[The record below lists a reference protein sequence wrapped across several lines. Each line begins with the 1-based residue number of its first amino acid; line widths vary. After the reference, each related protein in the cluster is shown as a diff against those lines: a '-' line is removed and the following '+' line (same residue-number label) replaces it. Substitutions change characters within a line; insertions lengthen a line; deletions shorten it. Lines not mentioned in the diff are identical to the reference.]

1 MWPFFLKIYK
11 LNKMNNNLT
20 VKEAVDIFKKTNFEK
35 ISSPEINKGSRGQLV
50 EKILGLKNNSNLID
64 LEDGE
69 LKTFTRGESIPITQI
84 HHCLSDIIYE
94 SISYENS
101 KVGQKLNQVIFIG
114 FSRSNCFLGFNIINK
129 DIDLNIYKKI
139 SEDYEFICNQIR
151 ETYNKKG
158 QLNTING
165 PNSILQIRT
174 KASKNKK
181 TGEYTPLRFNGHK
194 LKDKYMAFYLH
205 PSFGKKY
212 LILTHF

>member
-1 MWPFFLKIYK
+1 MNSK
-11 LNKMNNNLT
+11 LTIKDAL
-20 VKEAVDIFKKTNFEK
+20 DIFKKTNFDK
-35 ISSPEINKGSRGQLV
+35 INSPEINKGSRGQSI
-50 EKILGLKNNSNLID
+50 EKILGLTNNSKLID

-84 HHCLSDIIYE
+84 HHCLSEIIYE

-101 KVGQKLNQVIFIG
+101 KVGQKLNQVLFLG
-114 FSRSNCFLGFNIINK
+114 FSRDNQFLGYNIINK
-129 DIDLNIYKKI
+129 NIDLNIYMKI
-139 SEDYEFICNQIR
+139 LEDYEFICNKIR
-151 ETYNKKG
+151 EVYNKKE

-174 KASKNKK
+174 KASKNNK
-181 TGEYTPLRFNGHK
+181 TNKYPPLMFNGHK

-212 LILTHF
+212 VLLTDFHNF